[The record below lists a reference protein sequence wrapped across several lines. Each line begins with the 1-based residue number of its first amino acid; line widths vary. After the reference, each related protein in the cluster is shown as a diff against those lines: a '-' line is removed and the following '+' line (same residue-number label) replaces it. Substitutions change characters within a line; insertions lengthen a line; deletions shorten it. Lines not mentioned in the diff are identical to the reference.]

1 MAKLKP
7 LPEYINGYKVIE
19 DLGTIEMGNKRLLI
33 AQCKNCSRH
42 FETHRESIRQSSRK
56 GCGCTVYSG
65 LGFPIRLQR
74 TYKSMLARCHDD
86 SQKNYSSYG
95 GKGISVYAPWISDRF
110 NFFNWAMQNGY
121 MDNLTIDRISPELG
135 YFPENCRWITMQEQI
150 QRRRTVTKLTPD
162 LIRSIRKDLLTMK
175 NIEVSKKYGIHKV
188 HVSGIKTGKY
198 WSNIE

>member
-1 MAKLKP
+1 
-7 LPEYINGYKVIE
+7 
-19 DLGTIEMGNKRLLI
+19 
-33 AQCKNCSRH
+33 
-42 FETHRESIRQSSRK
+42 
-56 GCGCTVYSG
+56 
-65 LGFPIRLQR
+65 
-74 TYKSMLARCHDD
+74 
-86 SQKNYSSYG
+86 
-95 GKGISVYAPWISDRF
+95 
-110 NFFNWAMQNGY
+110 MQNGY